1 MYIYY
6 KIWQNFSRTK
16 TNDMPATN
24 AMLFVSLCHLA
35 NIFVIQ
41 IVLGHY
47 ALVNMKFSSKYE
59 IYIYTIPLGLLVF
72 ALNYLLLYRKRDRIF
87 KKYKNENKKQKL
99 IGSILVML
107 YILASFVLVFY
118 LGIKYTPT
126 SE

>member
-47 ALVNMKFSSKYE
+47 SLVNMKFSSKYE

-72 ALNYLLLYRKRDRIF
+72 ALNYLLLYKKRDRIF
-87 KKYKNENKKQKL
+87 EKYKNENKKQKL
-99 IGSILVML
+99 IGSILVIS
-107 YILASFVLVFY
+107 YILVSFVLVFY
-118 LGIKYTPT
+118 LGIKYSPT
-126 SE
+126 GE